1 MPDVTVRGLEMK
13 DCSNCLRI
21 RPSVRLSVVFLSK
34 LISLSTHFISMP
46 DSGVWENIV
55 QLQTAVYD
63 ACFMTLPEYMGKRSE
78 RLIYLSADRE
88 MTACAVIVSTS
99 ALLAPQIQR
108 I

>member
-1 MPDVTVRGLEMK
+1 
-13 DCSNCLRI
+13 
-21 RPSVRLSVVFLSK
+21 
-34 LISLSTHFISMP
+34 MP